1 MVEGLHGA
9 GCALRRADL
18 ASLELFKG
26 HWDRLDIAQDGF
38 GVAELILGD
47 NGEVC
52 EGLLGTM
59 EETLSSGSILGD
71 AGVF

>member
-1 MVEGLHGA
+1 MVGRLHGA

-26 HWDRLDIAQDGF
+26 HWGRLDLAQDGF